1 MSDLTLRRATPDDAE
16 LLVRLR
22 YEMQTE
28 LEEAEDPGAHAVL
41 WRTSPAEVRD
51 NVRAY
56 FERELKG
63 GHFAG
68 YFVEKD
74 GEVVATGC
82 VVVYDTPPSPSN
94 PSGAEGYIMNM
105 YTVPAWR
112 HHGLARR
119 LLDKLIEHARAEGAG
134 RVWLRASEQGRFVYR
149 KYGFEE
155 PGHYMQMRFPPL

>member
-1 MSDLTLRRATPDDAE
+1 MRRATPEDVE

-22 YEMQTE
+22 YEMQHE
-28 LEEAEDPGAHAVL
+28 LEGDSHLGGV
-41 WRTSPAEVRD
+41 SPADIKE

-56 FERELKG
+56 FARELKG

-68 YFVEKD
+68 FFVENEGD
-74 GEVVATGC
+74 VVATGC
-82 VVVYDTPPSPSN
+82 VVVYDVPPSPSN

-134 RVWLRASEQGRFVYR
+134 RVWLRASEQGKFVYQ
-149 KYGFEE
+149 KYGFEL
-155 PGHYMQMRFPPL
+155 PGHYMQMRFPPK

>member
-1 MSDLTLRRATPDDAE
+1 MSELTIRRATVDDVE

-28 LEEAEDPGAHAVL
+28 LEGDRHLGGVRPEDIL
-41 WRTSPAEVRD
+41 D
-51 NVRAY
+51 NVRTY
-56 FERELKG
+56 FQRELKG

-68 YFVEKD
+68 FFVEND

-82 VVVYDTPPSPSN
+82 AVVYDVPPSPSN

-119 LLDKLIEHARAEGAG
+119 LLDKLIEHSRAEGAG
-134 RVWLRASEQGRFVYR
+134 RVWLRASDQGKAVYR
-149 KYGFEE
+149 KYGFEA
-155 PGHYMQMRFPPL
+155 PGHYMQMRFPQK